1 MITIHRIS
9 HRIYR
14 YLGIVGIHI
23 AGSLSTLGSD
33 GGVAMVMRMVQV
45 VVLLHKSNV

>member
-23 AGSLSTLGSD
+23 AGSLSILGSGWAAWGGD
-33 GGVAMVMRMVQV
+33 GDTDDAGG
-45 VVLLHKSNV
+45 SFTP

>member
-23 AGSLSTLGSD
+23 AGSLSTLGSGGGWGGD
-33 GGVAMVMRMVQV
+33 GDADGAGG
-45 VVLLHKSNV
+45 SFTP